1 VRGQGAHNHRTF
13 GDDAYAAKPE
23 CISVLAPLL
32 GLDSETSP
40 ETTKAAV
47 LKLLQQAQAN
57 ERELSIAI
65 KDAAQLV
72 SLAIAP
78 EPGRLDLYQ
87 EVRPVAFKGNLRT
100 VGAVKE
106 ALTVLKDALSSHT
119 TSEVAQSV
127 PPVAKRNTFDG
138 VASPTLPRQ
147 GVMHIAEL
155 IPLALERPADKR
167 VEAFERALR
176 YLQASG
182 IIAPNADENKP
193 PSLEVTQKLAKH
205 YMVWKWNSKTGSW
218 DPRLNTPRN
227 QSLFTA
233 SIEYL
238 KKIPLGTE
246 PDRKQFI
253 LSTLQA
259 KRVEKN
265 PTYLASRSLDERMLI
280 SSLKLCA
287 SHILT
292 REVSLPTVMR
302 LQALYRFLNPTPPQS
317 TDSR

>member
-1 VRGQGAHNHRTF
+1 MS

-23 CISVLAPLL
+23 SISVLAPLL

-47 LKLLQQAQAN
+47 LKLLQKAQAN

-138 VASPTLPRQ
+138 VALPTLPRQ
-147 GVMHIAEL
+147 GVMHITEL
-155 IPLALERPADKR
+155 IPLALERPVDKR
-167 VEAFERALR
+167 VEAFKGALR
-176 YLQASG
+176 YLQVNG
-182 IIAPNADENKP
+182 IIAPSADETRL
-193 PSLEVTQKLAKH
+193 PSPEVTQKLSKH
-205 YMVWKWNSKTGSW
+205 YMVWKWNSKTASW
-218 DPRLNTPRN
+218 DPRLNTRKN

-233 SIEYL
+233 APKYLETIALKGDTGRDTFICSIRNARSVEDTPGYRAAQPTE
-238 KKIPLGTE
+238 KKL
-246 PDRKQFI
+246 
-253 LSTLQA
+253 
-259 KRVEKN
+259 
-265 PTYLASRSLDERMLI
+265 LI
-280 SSLKLCA
+280 SDLIACA
-287 SHILT
+287 TEILG
-292 REVSLPTVMR
+292 RDVSLPMVMR
-302 LQALYRFLNPTPPQS
+302 LQALYRFLCPAPPASTESTPK
-317 TDSR
+317 